1 MDKIRTNGLFL
12 CFVND
17 GCNLEISKDGT
28 VNKVGRVIRTFLLY
42 KTYYLHL
49 FHRVATVVI
58 FGV

>member
-17 GCNLEISKDGT
+17 GCNLEISKDGP

-42 KTYYLHL
+42 KTAFTIYIC
-49 FHRVATVVI
+49 FTE
-58 FGV
+58 